1 MPIAELRKMSA
12 SANEEGR
19 VEYHLQTHD
28 GLIGMNGMVGR
39 NVTLS
44 FTGTIKCVS
53 CGKVTKK
60 SFAQGYCYRCFISS
74 PQTEECLLK
83 PHLCQA
89 HLGVARD
96 MEYATEHCL
105 IEHYVYLA
113 RSGGLKVGVTRHTQI
128 PTRWIDQGASQAL
141 IIAKTPNRYLAGA
154 IEVAL
159 MKYFSDKTNWRAML
173 TNNEPAFDLLEE
185 RERAISVLDGDL
197 GQYFVSDMEVQ
208 SLYYPVEVYPVK
220 VTSLNFDKTPVVSG
234 ILEGMRGQYLIFK
247 EGKVINLRT
256 FTGYEVEVGL

>member
-19 VEYHLQTHD
+19 VEYHLPTHD
-28 GLIGMNGMVGR
+28 GLIGINGLVGS
-39 NVTLS
+39 NITLR

-154 IEVAL
+154 IEVEL
-159 MKYFSDKTNWRAML
+159 MKHFSDKTNWRAML
-173 TNNEPAFDLLEE
+173 TNSEPPFDLLEE
-185 RERAISVLDGDL
+185 RERAISVLDGEL
-197 GQYFVSDMEVQ
+197 GQYFVNDMEVR
-208 SLYYPVEVYPVK
+208 SLYYPVVAYPVK
-220 VTSLNFDKTPVVSG
+220 VASLNFDKTLIITG
-234 ILEGMRGQYLIFK
+234 ILEGIRGQYLIFK

-256 FTGYEVEVGL
+256 FTGYEVEIGL